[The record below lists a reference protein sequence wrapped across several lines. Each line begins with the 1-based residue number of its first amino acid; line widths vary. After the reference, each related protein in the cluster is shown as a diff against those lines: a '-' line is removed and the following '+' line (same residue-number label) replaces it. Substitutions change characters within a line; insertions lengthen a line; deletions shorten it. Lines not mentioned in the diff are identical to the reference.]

1 MSRLHP
7 TVRKELI
14 LSEAVTLALKLG
26 YSKVTRQHVAD
37 AAGISNGLVNHHFGT
52 MGQLHRDIMRYAVAN
67 EVLQVIAQGL
77 AVGDP
82 HAKKA
87 TEDLK
92 LRAMTFIINQK

>member
-1 MSRLHP
+1 MSRLNP

-14 LSEAVTLALKLG
+14 LAEAIKLAAVHG
-26 YSKVTRQHVAD
+26 YTKVTRQHVAD

-87 TEDLK
+87 TNA
-92 LRAMTFIINQK
+92 LRLRVMTFVINQK